1 MRQCRLHSAVFMSR
15 TEPCPVDTKPKLVTV
30 DPAAL
35 RAAYEEGQSVASLSG
50 ATGLPVNAVY
60 RLLRKAGTDMRPVGR
75 PWHRAISEAT
85 LALQAAYEGGKSLHQ
100 LAHEHGVSHQAIRA
114 RLIRAGTVMRPRGE
128 RPKARQGR
136 QGRYAAGV

>member
-1 MRQCRLHSAVFMSR
+1 MMASSLHSHVIMSR
-15 TEPCPVDTKPKLVTV
+15 TEPCPVDTKLKLVTV

-60 RLLRKAGTDMRPVGR
+60 RLLRKAGTAMRPVGR
-75 PWHRAISEAT
+75 PWHRAISGAN
-85 LALQAAYEGGKSLHQ
+85 LALQAAYESGKTVQQ
-100 LAHEHGVSHQAIRA
+100 LAHEHGISRQAICA
-114 RLIRAGTVMRPRGE
+114 RLIKAGTVMRPRGA

-136 QGRYAAGV
+136 RGRYAAAA